1 MKTMSIRSLVAA
13 VTWVVATLGTLNLSA
28 QSYSIDWFTID
39 GGGGTSSGG
48 PYTLSGTIGQ
58 ADAGEMSG
66 GNYTLQGGF
75 WSIFAVQVPGSP
87 TLLILP
93 AGLGLAT
100 ISWNP
105 NSPGFVLQMNNTVD
119 NPAGWTD
126 APSGSANPTTVPST
140 GNQKFYRL
148 RKP

>member
-1 MKTMSIRSLVAA
+1 MKCGGIAA
-13 VTWVVATLGTLNLSA
+13 LFAFFIAAAPA
-28 QSYSIDWFTID
+28 QNYAIDWYTID
-39 GGGGTSSGG
+39 GGGGTSTGG
-48 PYTLSGTIGQ
+48 VYAVSGTIGQ
-58 ADAGEMSG
+58 PDAGELSG
-66 GNYTLQGGF
+66 GTYALQGGY
-75 WSIFAVQVPGSP
+75 WGIFAVPVPGAP

-105 NSPGFVLQMNNTVD
+105 NTPGFVLQMNNTID

-126 APSGSANPTTVPST
+126 APSGAGNPTSVPTS
-140 GNQKFYRL
+140 GDKKFYRL